1 MHRPIMNRLHACL
14 FVALLML
21 PCMAMGQDADRV
33 LTNATIW
40 TGHDDPAFADAVALR
55 GERILALG
63 SYDALSDHIG
73 EHTEVLDL
81 NGAFVT
87 PGFIDNHTHFNRA
100 GALLLGINLLDV
112 NDPDALTEAVAAARD
127 RLPDGAWILDGDW
140 GAYAQWA
147 DDPEPL
153 MEPDRTLI
161 DDVTPDT
168 PVLLSRFDGEQYL
181 ANAVALDRA
190 DLSCNDAGV
199 DCENDRPTGRLAPEA
214 AATVRAIVPDKPMN
228 QRLAEADVAME
239 RLASHGVTTIHD
251 ITPPEQMRTFHTLHD
266 RNALSV
272 RVYARPTLDRWSHL
286 AEAGITHGFGSDYLE
301 IGGLKGFVDGI
312 MGNATAQFYEP
323 YEHTDEPG
331 IWRDM
336 MDHPDGMQGLIE
348 GAAEAGHW
356 PHVHAIG
363 DMAIDTLLTMME
375 TAHETVDASNQRWRV
390 IHAQHLRDASVA
402 ERMATLDVIA
412 EMQPIHAID
421 DMRWMEERIGSDRAR
436 YTYAFRTLHEAG
448 VPLSFGSDWPG
459 TNASWYSANPLK
471 GMYAAVTRKT
481 LDGAPEGGWVPEER
495 IDIETALHAYTTGNA
510 YAGGHESERGYVAPG
525 YLADLVVLSD
535 NILEIDPAQL
545 PEVEV
550 LHTFVG
556 GTPVYTHEQTE

>member
-1 MHRPIMNRLHACL
+1 MYRLYAFL
-14 FVALLML
+14 LVALLVC
-21 PCMAMGQDADRV
+21 PHVAAGQDADRV

-40 TGHDDPAFADAVALR
+40 TGHDDPTYADAVALR
-55 GERILALG
+55 GEHILAVG
-63 SYDALSDHIG
+63 QHDDLSEHIG
-73 EHTEVLDL
+73 DQTKVLDL
-81 NGAFVT
+81 DGAFVI

-112 NDPDALTEAVAAARD
+112 NDPDLLTEAVADARD
-127 RLPDGAWILDGDW
+127 RLPDGAWIVDGDW

-161 DDVTPDT
+161 DDETPDT
-168 PVLLSRFDGEQYL
+168 PVLLSRFDGEQFL
-181 ANAVALDRA
+181 ANAVALERA
-190 DLSCNDAGV
+190 DLSCNDTGV
-199 DCENDRPTGRLAPEA
+199 HCENGRLTGRLTPEA
-214 AATVRAIVPDKPMN
+214 AEVVQDVIPEKPME
-228 QRLAEADVAME
+228 QRLAEAHTAME
-239 RLASHGVTTIHD
+239 RLAAHGVTTIHD
-251 ITPPEQMRTFHTLHD
+251 NTPPEQMRAFHTLRD
-266 RNALSV
+266 RDTLTV
-272 RVYARPTLDRWSHL
+272 RVYARPTLDRWNQL
-286 AEAGITHGFGSDYLE
+286 AEAGISHGFGDSYLE

-312 MGNATAQFYEP
+312 LGNATARFYEP

-356 PHVHAIG
+356 PQVHAIG
-363 DMAIDTLLTMME
+363 DVAIDTLLTMME
-375 TAHETVDASNQRWRV
+375 TAQATVDAGDQRWRV

-402 ERMATLDVIA
+402 ERIADMDVIA

-421 DMRWMEERIGSDRAR
+421 DMRWMEERIGSERAR
-436 YTYAFRTLHEAG
+436 YTYAFRTLHDAG
-448 VPLSFGSDWPG
+448 VRLSFGSDWPG

-471 GMYAAVTRKT
+471 GIYAAVTRQT
-481 LDGAPEGGWVPEER
+481 LDASPEGGWVPEER

-510 YAGGHESERGYVAPG
+510 YAGGHENERGRIAPG

-535 NILEIDPAQL
+535 NILEIDPTTL
-545 PEVEV
+545 PDVDV

-556 GTPVYTHEQTE
+556 GRSVYTHESIE